1 MGRVGAP
8 GSLALYSLWNYLVG
22 WLFFNFGFSL
32 PFWKEKQKNI
42 FFFFSA
48 ELVHTL
54 LVGK

>member
-22 WLFFNFGFSL
+22 WLSFNFGFSL